1 MKERNQLATKILSM
15 ILIVVFIFPII
26 VPLKSNATGLTV
38 TLDTN
43 DTQIKA
49 GQKICV
55 NVYVTGD
62 SIASFTCYPSF
73 DKNIF
78 NDISSSSLV
87 VPSGLKDQGN
97 GSWKASYSSSN
108 NKITVEENDGSYF
121 TIPNGG
127 LLFSINLVAKID
139 TSTTTIKLKTVESDG
154 ENDYYSIAEV
164 SGTIPKAAPATYS
177 ITYNQNTADIV
188 NNMPSAG
195 QKTHGTNYTIPS
207 TVPTRTGYTFA
218 GWTTNSSGTGTNYSA
233 GGSYTID
240 ADTTFYAKWT
250 AKQTTLTVNPNGGT
264 WDGSS
269 STQTFTQNYNST
281 KTINNPTRTPN
292 GHTVRFNTNGGTS
305 TDSLQQVQTTVFTGW
320 NKTGGGSLSSTT
332 YTFGDSNGTL
342 TAQYEGQAITLP
354 NATKTGATL
363 KGWFTAQTG
372 GTPVGGA
379 GTSWTPSSDTTLFA
393 QWNEVDYTLTVNPNG
408 GTWKGST
415 ATQNV
420 TGNYT
425 STTTVP
431 NPTAPNGYE
440 VTLNNDGTTST
451 VTQTKTFTAWT
462 LSGKGRI
469 DGTTYTFGDGNGTL
483 TAQYTPNSVTLSTPT
498 KPGYTFD
505 GWYTASTGGNK
516 VTSPYTPTNNVTLY
530 ARWTANKY
538 TITFDGNGVA
548 VTPSTKQVTYGQT
561 YGTLPAP
568 TKPGYTFNGWYNGGN
583 KVQST
588 DTVDITGNTTLTAQW
603 LGAEYTVYFNPDGG
617 NVSPTS
623 KKVNNEGQYGALP
636 TPTKTGYTF
645 AGWYKDGTKIESTT
659 KVETTTDIT
668 LKAKWTAIK
677 STLTVNPNGGI
688 WDGSS
693 SSQTF
698 TQDYNTTKTINNPSK
713 NIDGC
718 RVTFDGNGGTAQ
730 TVAITQTTTFTG
742 WTPSGKGSFGGT
754 TYTFGDGNGT
764 LTANYSGENITLPNA
779 TKTGATL
786 KGWYTSTTGGTPV
799 GGAGDIWK
807 PSTDITL
814 YAQWNE
820 TNYILTVDPNGG
832 TWNGSSAQQTVTG
845 TYNEQKQIPNPT
857 APNGYIVTLNNDGTT
872 TQITQTK
879 TFTVWKQSGK
889 GSINGTTYTF
899 GDGNGTITAQYTE
912 NNVTLPT
919 PTKTGYTFDGW
930 YTASTGGNKVT
941 SPYTPT
947 NDITLYARW
956 TANQYRIT
964 FDADG
969 GNVTPSTK
977 QVTYDQKYGELP
989 TPTKTGYTFEGWFMD
1004 DSTQITSND
1013 TVKITEDKTLKAHW
1027 QGATYTLTVNPNG
1040 GTWNGSSA
1048 QQTVTGTYNATKTIA
1063 NPTAPSGYTV
1073 TLNNDGTT
1081 TQITQTK
1088 TFTGW
1093 TSSGKGSISDTT
1105 YTFGDGDGTITA
1117 QYKDDDVTL
1126 PEPTKTGYTFD
1137 GWYTAATGGDKVNT
1151 SYKPTNNITL
1161 YARWTANKYKVTF
1174 DGNGATGIPTSK
1186 DVTYGEKYGELPTP
1200 TKDGYEFDG
1209 WYKEDGTKVTEDDI
1223 VDITEETKL
1232 TAGWLG
1238 AEYTVNF
1245 DADGGNTS
1253 VTSKKVKNGGKYG
1266 ELPTPTKE
1274 GYTFV
1279 GWYDTENNKIESTTT
1294 ANISSDVTLK
1304 AKYEKNKYNVTFKND
1319 DGSTLYTTV
1328 VQYEDK
1334 AEFSGKEPT
1343 STKNTPG
1350 YKAKFKGWSNQP
1362 ALDKVTGDTTVTA
1375 TYELSPIQYKISY
1388 NNTKD
1393 CDNSQNPTSYTIE
1406 DKNITLKNLED
1417 KENSKFLGWYDKA
1430 VGGNK
1435 ITSID
1440 TSKLENIILYAQ
1452 WEKDEL
1458 YLKSEKYKIGENDI
1472 DNYEQGDIYLDKIEP
1487 NTTLKDFI
1495 ANCDTNGDITVINSE
1510 GKELSDDDLVGTG
1523 MTMKVKRYDEEIT
1536 LTLVVM
1542 GDLDGDGKVTAVD
1555 LSTLNQAI
1563 LKTTKLENAEF
1574 KAADLDDSKKITA
1587 TDLSTINDTIL
1598 GNITLTYNKNQQNN
1612 TSITS
1617 L

>member
-233 GGSYTID
+233 GGSYTTD

-462 LSGKGRI
+462 LSGKGKI

-516 VTSPYTPTNNVTLY
+516 VTSPYTPTNDITLY

-713 NIDGC
+713 NVDGC

-742 WTPSGKGSFGGT
+742 WTLSGKGSFGGT

-820 TNYILTVDPNGG
+820 TNYTLTVDPNGG

>member
-431 NPTAPNGYE
+431 NPTAPNGYV

-516 VTSPYTPTNNVTLY
+516 VTSPYTPTNDITLY

-713 NIDGC
+713 NVDGC

-742 WTPSGKGSFGGT
+742 WTLSGKGSFGGT

-807 PSTDITL
+807 PSTDTTL

-947 NDITLYARW
+947 NNITLYARW
-956 TANQYRIT
+956 TANQYKIT

>member
-462 LSGKGRI
+462 LSGKGKI

-713 NIDGC
+713 NVDGC

-742 WTPSGKGSFGGT
+742 WTLSGKGSFGGT

-807 PSTDITL
+807 PSTDTTL

-947 NDITLYARW
+947 NNITLYARW
-956 TANQYRIT
+956 TANQYKIT

>member
-177 ITYNQNTADIV
+177 ITYNQNTVDIV

-233 GGSYTID
+233 GGSYTTD

-603 LGAEYTVYFNPDGG
+603 IGAEYTVYFNPDGG

-713 NIDGC
+713 NVDGC

-742 WTPSGKGSFGGT
+742 WTLSGKGSFGGT

-820 TNYILTVDPNGG
+820 TNYTLTVDPNGG

-919 PTKTGYTFDGW
+919 PAKTGYTFDGW

-1393 CDNSQNPTSYTIE
+1393 GDNSQNPTSYTIE

-1555 LSTLNQAI
+1555 LSTLNQVI

-1612 TSITS
+1612 TGITS

>member
-139 TSTTTIKLKTVESDG
+139 ASTTTIKLKTVESDG

-233 GGSYTID
+233 GGSYTTD

-363 KGWFTAQTG
+363 KGWYTAQTG

-431 NPTAPNGYE
+431 NPTAPNGYV

-462 LSGKGRI
+462 LSGKGKI

-516 VTSPYTPTNNVTLY
+516 VTSPYTPTNDITLY

-713 NIDGC
+713 NVDGC

-742 WTPSGKGSFGGT
+742 WTLSGKGSFGGT

-820 TNYILTVDPNGG
+820 TNYTLTVDPNGG

-930 YTASTGGNKVT
+930 YTAATGGNKVT

-956 TANQYRIT
+956 TANQYKIT

-1334 AEFSGKEPT
+1334 AKFSGKEPT

>member
-1 MKERNQLATKILSM
+1 MEGKNQLAKKILSM

-55 NVYVTGD
+55 NVYATGD
-62 SIASFTCYPSF
+62 SIASLTCYPSF

-87 VPSGLKDQGN
+87 VPSSLNDQGN
-97 GSWKASYSSSN
+97 GRWKASYSSSN
-108 NKITVEENDGSYF
+108 NKITVEENGGSYI

-164 SGTIPKAAPATYS
+164 LGTIPKAAPVTYN
-177 ITYNQNTADIV
+177 ITYNQNTADTV

-195 QKTHGTNYTIPS
+195 QKPHGTSYTIPS
-207 TVPTRTGYTFA
+207 TVPTRKGYTFA
-218 GWTTNSSGTGTNYSA
+218 GWYTNSNGTGTSYQA
-233 GGSYTID
+233 GGSYTTD

-320 NKTGGGSLSSTT
+320 SKTGGGSLSSTT

-342 TAQYEGQAITLP
+342 TAQYEGQAIILP

-363 KGWFTAQTG
+363 KGWYTAQTG

-431 NPTAPNGYE
+431 NPTAPNGYV

-469 DGTTYTFGDGNGTL
+469 DGTTYTFGDGNGTI
-483 TAQYTPNSVTLSTPT
+483 TAQYTPNSVTLLAPT
-498 KPGYTFD
+498 KTGYTFD

-568 TKPGYTFNGWYNGGN
+568 TKQGYTFNGWYNGGN

-588 DTVDITGNTTLTAQW
+588 DIVDITGNTTLTAQW

-693 SSQTF
+693 SSQAF

-713 NIDGC
+713 NIDGY

-742 WTPSGKGSFGGT
+742 WTLSGKGNFEGT
-754 TYTFGDGNGT
+754 TYTFGDGSGT
-764 LTANYSGENITLPNA
+764 LTANYLGDNIVLPNA
-779 TKTGATL
+779 TKAGATL
-786 KGWYTSTTGGTPV
+786 KGWYTASTGGSLI
-799 GGAGDIWK
+799 GIAGNSWK

-820 TNYILTVDPNGG
+820 TNYTLTVEPNGG

-845 TYNEQKQIPNPT
+845 IYNEQKQIPNPT
-857 APNGYIVTLNNDGTT
+857 APNGYTVTLDNEGTT
-872 TQITQTK
+872 TQIIQTK
-879 TFTVWKQSGK
+879 TFTGWTSSGK
-889 GSINGTTYTF
+889 GNINGTTYTF
-899 GDGNGTITAQYTE
+899 GDGNGTITAQYTGD
-912 NNVTLPT
+912 NVTLQT

-930 YTASTGGNKVT
+930 YTASTGGNKVNT
-941 SPYTPT
+941 TYKPT

-956 TANQYRIT
+956 TANQY
-964 FDADG
+964 
-969 GNVTPSTK
+969 
-977 QVTYDQKYGELP
+977 
-989 TPTKTGYTFEGWFMD
+989 
-1004 DSTQITSND
+1004 
-1013 TVKITEDKTLKAHW
+1013 KI
-1027 QGATYTLTVNPNG
+1027 
-1040 GTWNGSSA
+1040 
-1048 QQTVTGTYNATKTIA
+1048 
-1063 NPTAPSGYTV
+1063 
-1073 TLNNDGTT
+1073 
-1081 TQITQTK
+1081 
-1088 TFTGW
+1088 
-1093 TSSGKGSISDTT
+1093 
-1105 YTFGDGDGTITA
+1105 
-1117 QYKDDDVTL
+1117 
-1126 PEPTKTGYTFD
+1126 
-1137 GWYTAATGGDKVNT
+1137 
-1151 SYKPTNNITL
+1151 
-1161 YARWTANKYKVTF
+1161 TF
-1174 DGNGATGIPTSK
+1174 DGNGATGIPASK

-1200 TKDGYEFDG
+1200 TKDGFEFDG
-1209 WYKEDGTKVTEDDI
+1209 WYKEDGTKVTKDDI
-1223 VDITEETKL
+1223 VNITEETKL

-1238 AEYTVNF
+1238 TEYTVNF
-1245 DADGGNTS
+1245 DANGGNTS

-1563 LKTTKLENAEF
+1563 LKTAKLKDAEF
-1574 KAADLDDSKKITA
+1574 KAADLDDNKKLTA

-1598 GNITLTYNKNQQNN
+1598 GNITLTYKKTNN
-1612 TSITS
+1612 
-1617 L
+1617 

>member
-462 LSGKGRI
+462 LSGKGKI

-516 VTSPYTPTNNVTLY
+516 VTSPYTPTNDITLY

-713 NIDGC
+713 NVDGC

-742 WTPSGKGSFGGT
+742 WTLSGKGSFGGT

-820 TNYILTVDPNGG
+820 TNYTLTVDPNGG

>member
-1 MKERNQLATKILSM
+1 MKERKQLATKILSI
-15 ILIVVFIFPII
+15 ILIIVFIFPII
-26 VPLKSNATGLTV
+26 APLKSNASTLTV
-38 TLDTN
+38 TMDSDATE
-43 DTQIKA
+43 IKT
-49 GQKICV
+49 GQAIYV
-55 NVYVTGD
+55 NIYVTGNAISGFSGYLEYD
-62 SIASFTCYPSF
+62 T
-73 DKNIF
+73 NIF
-78 NDISSSSLV
+78 NAVKTSNFI
-87 VPSGLKDQGN
+87 VPEELKDN
-97 GSWKASYSSSN
+97 GYGYWNASYTSDIR
-108 NKITVEENDGSYF
+108 KVTLLENDGDFY

-127 LLFSINLVAKID
+127 LLLQVKLVAKANAAN
-139 TSTTTIKLKTVESDG
+139 TTIKLKTVQIDEENHSDVY
-154 ENDYYSIAEV
+154 EISEM
-164 SGTIPKAAPATYS
+164 STTIPKAAPATYS
-177 ITYNQNTADIV
+177 ITYNQNTADTV

-218 GWTTNSSGTGTNYSA
+218 GWYTNSNGTGTSYQA
-233 GGSYTID
+233 GGSYTTD
-240 ADTTFYAKWT
+240 ADATFYAKWT
-250 AKQTTLTVNPNGGT
+250 AKQATLTVNPNGGT

-292 GHTVRFNTNGGTS
+292 GHIVRFNTNGGTS
-305 TDSLQQVQTTVFTGW
+305 TDPLQQVQTTVFTGW

-363 KGWFTAQTG
+363 KGWYTSQTG

-379 GTSWTPSSDTTLFA
+379 GASWTPSSDTTLFA

-431 NPTAPNGYE
+431 NPTVPNGYE

-462 LSGKGRI
+462 LSGKGKI

-588 DTVDITGNTTLTAQW
+588 DIVDITGNTTLTAQW

-617 NVSPTS
+617 NVSTTS
-623 KKVNNEGQYGALP
+623 KKVNNEGQYGTLP
-636 TPTKTGYTF
+636 TPSKQGYTF
-645 AGWYKDGTKIESTT
+645 AGWYKDETKIESTT

-677 STLTVNPNGGI
+677 STLTVNPNRGI

-693 SSQTF
+693 ASQTF
-698 TQDYNTTKTINNPSK
+698 IQDYDTTKTINSPSK
-713 NIDGC
+713 NADGYKI
-718 RVTFDGNGGTAQ
+718 TFDGNGGTAQ
-730 TVAITQTTTFTG
+730 TGSITQTTTFTG
-742 WTPSGKGSFGGT
+742 WTLSGKGSFGGT

-786 KGWYTSTTGGTPV
+786 KGWYTSATGGSPV
-799 GGAGDIWK
+799 GGAGDNWK
-807 PSTDITL
+807 PSADTTL

-820 TNYILTVDPNGG
+820 TNYTLTVDPNGG
-832 TWNGSSAQQTVTG
+832 TWNGNTAQQTVTG
-845 TYNEQKQIPNPT
+845 TYNESKTIGNPT
-857 APNGYIVTLNNDGTT
+857 APNGYTVTLNNDGAT
-872 TQITQTK
+872 TQIIQTK
-879 TFTVWKQSGK
+879 TFTGWTSSGK
-889 GSINGTTYTF
+889 GSISNTTYTF
-899 GDGNGTITAQYTE
+899 GDGNGTITAQYTGD
-912 NNVTLPT
+912 NVTLQT
-919 PTKTGYTFDGW
+919 PTKEGYTFDGW
-930 YTASTGGNKVT
+930 YTESTGGNKVT

-956 TANQYRIT
+956 TANQYTIT

-989 TPTKTGYTFEGWFMD
+989 TPTKTGYTFEGWFME

-1027 QGATYTLTVNPNG
+1027 KGATYTLTVNPNG
-1040 GTWNGSSA
+1040 GTWNESSEL
-1048 QQTVTGTYNATKTIA
+1048 QTVTGTYNSPKQIA
-1063 NPTAPSGYTV
+1063 NPTAPNGYTV
-1073 TLNNDGTT
+1073 TLNNDGAT
-1081 TQITQTK
+1081 TQIIQAK
-1088 TFTGW
+1088 TFAGW
-1093 TSSGKGSISDTT
+1093 VLSGKGKISETT

-1126 PEPTKTGYTFD
+1126 PTPTKEGYTFD
-1137 GWYTAATGGDKVNT
+1137 GWYTAETEGNKVET
-1151 SYKPTNNITL
+1151 PYKPTNDTTL
-1161 YARWTANKYKVTF
+1161 YTRWTANKYTIIF
-1174 DGNGATGIPTSK
+1174 DGNGSTEPSTTK
-1186 DVTYGEKYGELPTP
+1186 EVTYGEKYGELPTP
-1200 TKDGYEFDG
+1200 TKEGYEFDG

-1223 VDITEETKL
+1223 VDVTKETKL
-1232 TAGWLG
+1232 IAGWLG

-1266 ELPTPTKE
+1266 ELPTPTKT

-1279 GWYDTENNKIESTTT
+1279 GWYDENGNKIENTTT
-1294 ANISSDVTLK
+1294 ANISSDVTLT
-1304 AKYEKNKYNVTFKND
+1304 AKYEKNKYTVTFKND
-1319 DGSTLYTTV
+1319 DGNTLYTTV

-1334 AEFSGKEPT
+1334 AEFSGKTPK

-1350 YKAKFKGWSNQP
+1350 YETKFKGWDNQTE
-1362 ALDKVTGDTTVTA
+1362 LDRVTGDTTVTA

-1393 CDNSQNPTSYTIE
+1393 SDNSQNPTSYTIE

-1495 ANCDTNGDITVINSE
+1495 ANCNTNGDITVINSE

-1523 MTMKVKRYDEEIT
+1523 MTMKIKRYDEEIT

-1598 GNITLTYNKNQQNN
+1598 GNITLTYKKTNN
-1612 TSITS
+1612 
-1617 L
+1617 

>member
-1 MKERNQLATKILSM
+1 MEGKNQLAKKILSM
-15 ILIVVFIFPII
+15 ILIIVFVFPII
-26 VPLKSNATGLTV
+26 TPLRSNATGLTV

-55 NVYVTGD
+55 NIYATGD
-62 SIASFTCYPSF
+62 SIASLTCYPSF

-87 VPSGLKDQGN
+87 VPSALKDQGN

-139 TSTTTIKLKTVESDG
+139 ASTTTIKLKTVESDG

-164 SGTIPKAAPATYS
+164 SGTIPKAAPVTYN
-177 ITYNQNTADIV
+177 ITYNQNTADTV

-195 QKTHGTNYTIPS
+195 QKIHGTSYTIPS

-218 GWTTNSSGTGTNYSA
+218 GWYTNSNGTGTSYQA
-233 GGSYTID
+233 GGSYTTD
-240 ADTTFYAKWT
+240 ADATFYAKWT
-250 AKQTTLTVNPNGGT
+250 AKQATLTVNPNGGT

-269 STQTFTQNYNST
+269 SAQTFTQNYNST

-342 TAQYEGQAITLP
+342 MAQYKGQAITLP

-363 KGWFTAQTG
+363 KGWYTSQTG
-372 GTPVGGA
+372 GTPVGVAGA
-379 GTSWTPSSDTTLFA
+379 SWTPSADTTLFA
-393 QWNEVDYTLTVNPNG
+393 QWNELDYTLTVNPNG
-408 GTWKGST
+408 GTWKGGT
-415 ATQNV
+415 AIQNV
-420 TGNYT
+420 TGKYE
-425 STTTVP
+425 STTTVSS
-431 NPTAPNGYE
+431 PTAPNGYV

-469 DGTTYTFGDGNGTL
+469 DGTTYTFGDGNGTI
-483 TAQYTPNSVTLSTPT
+483 TAQYTPNSVTLLTPT
-498 KPGYTFD
+498 KTGYTFD

-538 TITFDGNGVA
+538 TITFDGKGVA

-588 DTVDITGNTTLTAQW
+588 DTVDITGNTTLSAQW
-603 LGAEYTVYFNPDGG
+603 LGAEYTVTFDPDGG
-617 NVSPTS
+617 NVNPTN
-623 KKVNNEGQYGALP
+623 KKVNNEDQYGTLP

-713 NIDGC
+713 NVDGH
-718 RVTFDGNGGTAQ
+718 RITFDGNGGTSQ
-730 TVAITQTTTFTG
+730 IVSITQTTTFTG
-742 WTPSGKGSFGGT
+742 WTAAGKGSFGGT

-764 LTANYSGENITLPNA
+764 LTANYIGDNITLPNA

-786 KGWYTSTTGGTPV
+786 KGWYTASTGGTLI
-799 GGAGDIWK
+799 GSAGDTWK
-807 PSTDITL
+807 PSVDATL

-820 TNYILTVDPNGG
+820 TNYTLTVDPNGG
-832 TWNGSSAQQTVTG
+832 TWNGNTAQQTVTG
-845 TYNEQKQIPNPT
+845 TYNSTETITNPT

-879 TFTVWKQSGK
+879 TFT
-889 GSINGTTYTF
+889 
-899 GDGNGTITAQYTE
+899 
-912 NNVTLPT
+912 
-919 PTKTGYTFDGW
+919 
-930 YTASTGGNKVT
+930 
-941 SPYTPT
+941 
-947 NDITLYARW
+947 
-956 TANQYRIT
+956 
-964 FDADG
+964 
-969 GNVTPSTK
+969 
-977 QVTYDQKYGELP
+977 
-989 TPTKTGYTFEGWFMD
+989 
-1004 DSTQITSND
+1004 
-1013 TVKITEDKTLKAHW
+1013 
-1027 QGATYTLTVNPNG
+1027 
-1040 GTWNGSSA
+1040 
-1048 QQTVTGTYNATKTIA
+1048 
-1063 NPTAPSGYTV
+1063 
-1073 TLNNDGTT
+1073 
-1081 TQITQTK
+1081 
-1088 TFTGW
+1088 GW
-1093 TSSGKGSISDTT
+1093 TTSGKGSISGTT

-1126 PEPTKTGYTFD
+1126 PTPTKTGYTFD
-1137 GWYTAATGGDKVNT
+1137 GWYTESTGGNKVAT
-1151 SYKPTNNITL
+1151 PYKPTKDETV
-1161 YARWTANKYKVTF
+1161 YARWTANKYKITF
-1174 DGNGATGIPTSK
+1174 DGNGATGVPASK

-1200 TKDGYEFDG
+1200 TKDGFEFDG
-1209 WYKEDGTKVTEDDI
+1209 WYKEDGTKVTKDDI
-1223 VDITEETKL
+1223 VNITEETKL

-1266 ELPTPTKE
+1266 ELPTPTKT

-1279 GWYDTENNKIESTTT
+1279 GWYDSNDNKVESTTT

-1304 AKYEKNKYNVTFKND
+1304 AKYEKDKYTVTFKND
-1319 DGSTLYTTV
+1319 DGNTLYTTV

-1334 AEFSGKEPT
+1334 AEFSGKTPT

-1350 YKAKFKGWSNQP
+1350 YEAKFKGWDNQT
-1362 ALDKVTGDTTVTA
+1362 ALDKVTGNTTVTA
-1375 TYELSPIQYKISY
+1375 TYELSPIKYKISY
-1388 NNTKD
+1388 NNIKD
-1393 CDNSQNPTSYTIE
+1393 SDNSQNPTEYTIE
-1406 DKNITLKNLED
+1406 DTNITLKDLAD
-1417 KENSKFLGWYDKA
+1417 KETSKFLGWYDKA

-1555 LSTLNQAI
+1555 LSTMNQAI

-1574 KAADLDDSKKITA
+1574 KAADLDDNKKLTA

-1598 GNITLTYNKNQQNN
+1598 GNITLTYKKQTIN
-1612 TSITS
+1612 
-1617 L
+1617 